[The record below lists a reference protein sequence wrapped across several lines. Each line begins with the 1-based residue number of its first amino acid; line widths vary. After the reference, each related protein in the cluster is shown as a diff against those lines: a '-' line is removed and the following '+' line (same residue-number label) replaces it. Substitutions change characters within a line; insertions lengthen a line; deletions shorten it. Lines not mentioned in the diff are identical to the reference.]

1 MSGEITITILGGSEE
16 SSSGGSG
23 GSGGG
28 KKEKSPAQLTLER
41 IKKLMHPIQTGM
53 GEVQNFLNDN
63 LTGGQLAA
71 IGIAAKVLKEAAS
84 TAYSVC
90 LMEHNRYFSLKED
103 YIAQNKMNILQTQI
117 STGKSLLSSI
127 ASGAISGGVAGLAG
141 GPVGVAVG
149 AIVGGIASTANT
161 VFKMDTAKKQ
171 KIEQYNMQLNA
182 VNAQTQF
189 STSRASLVNGGR
201 GTEY

>member
-1 MSGEITITILGGSEE
+1 MDGKITITILGGGEG
-16 SSSGGSG
+16 SSSGGSS

-28 KKEKSPAQLTLER
+28 GKEKSPAKLMMER
-41 IKKLMHPIQTGM
+41 IKKLLHPIQTVE
-53 GEVQNFLNDN
+53 GEIQNFLNDN

-71 IGIAAKVLKEAAS
+71 VGIAAKVLKEAAS

-103 YIAQNKMNILQTQI
+103 YIAQNKMNVLQTQI
-117 STGKSLLSSI
+117 STGKSILSSI
-127 ASGAISGGVAGLAG
+127 ASGAFSGMAAGLAG

-149 AIVGGIASTANT
+149 AIVGSIASTANT

-189 STSRASLVNGGR
+189 SASRASLVNGGR

>member
-1 MSGEITITILGGSEE
+1 MDFTIARFPGSVNGIPQIKMGGIFPQIRSF
-16 SSSGGSG
+16 SGG
-23 GSGGG
+23 
-28 KKEKSPAQLTLER
+28 A
-41 IKKLMHPIQTGM
+41 
-53 GEVQNFLNDN
+53 
-63 LTGGQLAA
+63 
-71 IGIAAKVLKEAAS
+71 
-84 TAYSVC
+84 
-90 LMEHNRYFSLKED
+90 
-103 YIAQNKMNILQTQI
+103 
-117 STGKSLLSSI
+117 
-127 ASGAISGGVAGLAG
+127 AGLAG

-189 STSRASLVNGGR
+189 SASRASLVNGGR